1 MCPCCFLTIVRC
13 VGVLGRTSGPRRA
26 VPGGTGWLD
35 LLWNCLGRCGPLV
48 DSHQRLC
55 FVFLPLP
62 SLAVNHPACLRAWP
76 LYLRPRSPVVWC
88 VGRLVD
94 GWGGIGGGEA
104 PLANMMLDDLHTH
117 NHARTH
123 PHAPTPTHPTYPQ
136 HVTMGGGRWSYHP
149 THIWTPSG
157 GWFPNTKNWRAN
169 TLVALGVIGL
179 AAFSTFSLSASLE
192 VRFAA
197 GCIKRGKS
205 QERTTMRAGVGARVC
220 TWVDLGRR
228 RLELPPSFLSSIFP
242 SILATPQL
250 PPTPSHARQRT
261 HTFNRDDPLHLPG
274 TFPPRPGASTQR
286 RTTSRCEQSHRGGTL
301 SRQATAAATGSGA

>member
-13 VGVLGRTSGPRRA
+13 VGVLGRRSGPRRA

-35 LLWNCLGRCGPLV
+35 LLWNCLGRCGPTCGFTLEALLCLLAPPL
-48 DSHQRLC
+48 SCCQPSRLSSR
-55 FVFLPLP
+55 LAPLP
-62 SLAVNHPACLRAWP
+62 SPPFSRGVVRGAAGGWLGGNWWGRGTPREHDAV
-76 LYLRPRSPVVWC
+76 
-88 VGRLVD
+88 
-94 GWGGIGGGEA
+94 
-104 PLANMMLDDLHTH
+104 LDDLHTH
-117 NHARTH
+117 THARTH

-228 RLELPPSFLSSIFP
+228 RLELPPRSFHPYSLP
-242 SILATPQL
+242 SLRLLNSHQHHPTRGNAPTHLTETTHCTCLAHSL
-250 PPTPSHARQRT
+250 PDLEQAR
-261 HTFNRDDPLHLPG
+261 
-274 TFPPRPGASTQR
+274 
-286 RTTSRCEQSHRGGTL
+286 RGGRRVVV
-301 SRQATAAATGSGA
+301 SNPIVEVP